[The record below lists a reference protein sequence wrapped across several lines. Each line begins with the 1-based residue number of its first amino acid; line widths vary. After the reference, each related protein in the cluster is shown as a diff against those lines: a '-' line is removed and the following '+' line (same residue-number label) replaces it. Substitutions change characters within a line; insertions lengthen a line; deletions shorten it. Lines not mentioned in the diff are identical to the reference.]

1 MADMDYLQELFAER
15 IGGRMFGKDTAIYKF
30 EKIKRAKRA
39 AVVAHPKIPL
49 IDMGVGE
56 PDEMAFPMVVEAL
69 HAEAA
74 KKENRFYADNGCA
87 EFKQAVSDYMKGLYG
102 VELDPATEIN
112 HSMGSKSAL
121 SLLPV
126 CFINPGD
133 VSLMTSPGYGVMGT
147 WTQYLGGRVVKMPLT
162 RDNGFLPD
170 FSQVAEEDRRA
181 AKLVYLNYPN
191 NPTGAVATP
200 EFYDAAIAFAKE
212 IHALLVVDAAYAP
225 LNFRGKPLSI
235 FSRPGA
241 KDVAVE
247 LHSMSKGFNMTGWR
261 LGWVCGNASA
271 VKAFATVKDN
281 ADSGQFLAIQK
292 AAALALQA
300 QEEITPRINEKYL
313 RRLTALTNT
322 LRKLGFQADVPQG
335 SFYLYVGIPKGT
347 ADGMKF
353 DSAEEFSQWLIAD
366 KLISTV
372 PWDDAGH
379 FVRFSATFEASDV
392 EEEAKVLQEV
402 ERRLATSK
410 FLF

>member
-1 MADMDYLQELFAER
+1 MDYLQELFAER

-39 AVVAHPKIPL
+39 AVAAHPEIPL

-162 RDNGFLPD
+162 RENGFLPD
-170 FSQVAEEDRRA
+170 FSQVSEEDRRA

-322 LRKLGFQADVPQG
+322 LRKLGFQAEVPQG

>member
-1 MADMDYLQELFAER
+1 MDYLQELFAER

-39 AVVAHPKIPL
+39 AVAAHPEIPL

-162 RDNGFLPD
+162 RENGFLPD
-170 FSQVAEEDRRA
+170 FSQVSEEDRRA

-212 IHALLVVDAAYAP
+212 IHALLVIDAAYAP

-261 LGWVCGNASA
+261 LGWVCGSASA

>member
-1 MADMDYLQELFAER
+1 MDYLQELFAER

-39 AVVAHPKIPL
+39 AVAAHPEIPL

-162 RDNGFLPD
+162 RENGFLPD
-170 FSQVAEEDRRA
+170 FSQVSEEDRRA

-200 EFYDAAIAFAKE
+200 EFYDAAIAFARE
-212 IHALLVVDAAYAP
+212 IHALLVIDAAYAP

-322 LRKLGFQADVPQG
+322 LRKLGFQAEVPQG

>member
-1 MADMDYLQELFAER
+1 MDYLQDLFAER

-39 AVVAHPKIPL
+39 AVAAHPEIPL

-162 RDNGFLPD
+162 RENGFLPD
-170 FSQVAEEDRRA
+170 FSQVSEEDRRA

-200 EFYDAAIAFAKE
+200 EFYDAAIAFARE

-322 LRKLGFQADVPQG
+322 LRKLGFQAEVPQG

>member
-1 MADMDYLQELFAER
+1 MDYLQELFAER

-39 AVVAHPKIPL
+39 AVAAHPEIPL

-102 VELDPATEIN
+102 VELAPATEIN

-170 FSQVAEEDRRA
+170 FSQVSEEDRRA

-212 IHALLVVDAAYAP
+212 IHALLVIDAAYAP

-322 LRKLGFQADVPQG
+322 LRKLGFQAEVPQG